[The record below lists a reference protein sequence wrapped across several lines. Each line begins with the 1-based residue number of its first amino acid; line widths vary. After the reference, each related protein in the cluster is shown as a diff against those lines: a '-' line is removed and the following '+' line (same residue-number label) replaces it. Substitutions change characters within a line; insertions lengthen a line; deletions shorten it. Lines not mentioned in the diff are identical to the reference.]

1 MLRRTTS
8 NTHFT
13 TDNLSCDPTV
23 WGGVHNLNPLNP
35 ESFAIPCD
43 FMVADYNQ
51 MLFAT
56 GDCSKWLYMD
66 RTFAQI
72 PTGQRLGSRFTVIDG
87 TEELPVYGTHL
98 KSDPHCIEMRYNNV
112 ELSDPV
118 ISYQNINPDK
128 PFEHALYVEDEAHV
142 TNTDNT
148 FADLGGLNV
157 FIRKAEGPVTT

>member
-1 MLRRTTS
+1 MVGRLLAPHS
-8 NTHFT
+8 AQGSAPAKALPWWMWILAAIAIFV
-13 TDNLSCDPTV
+13 LSSISSSIERDV
-23 WGGVHNLNPLNP
+23 RSRISALMNHGMQA
-35 ESFAIPCD
+35 E
-43 FMVADYNQ
+43 
-51 MLFAT
+51 
-56 GDCSKWLYMD
+56 
-66 RTFAQI
+66 
-72 PTGQRLGSRFTVIDG
+72 RLGSRFTVIDG